1 MSPVCC
7 AMICC
12 FVHSP
17 PHFKTALGQADQVLR
32 LDPRSSSDPAG
43 CCPSQSGCVLLLCPS
58 QSGCVFLLCPSQS
71 GVSSC
76 CVLPSRG
83 VSSCCDLPSPRTAS
97 MSSGS
102 LLVAPLLSRCT
113 CWVGCWEPLEPGRSR
128 EITHAE
134 SVEQSTV
141 SPRLR
146 CPFRLLLKAISG
158 QIKTVKDCLCV

>member
-58 QSGCVFLLCPSQS
+58 QSTHRFNVFRVFVGSPHAVSVYLLAWLLRVTGARQITGDNSCRVRGTINSITSTPLSISSATESDLGTNSNSERLSLCVS
-71 GVSSC
+71 GV
-76 CVLPSRG
+76 L
-83 VSSCCDLPSPRTAS
+83 TA
-97 MSSGS
+97 
-102 LLVAPLLSRCT
+102 C
-113 CWVGCWEPLEPGRSR
+113 
-128 EITHAE
+128 
-134 SVEQSTV
+134 
-141 SPRLR
+141 
-146 CPFRLLLKAISG
+146 
-158 QIKTVKDCLCV
+158 